1 MKSTSLVLGALL
13 AGTICACPYAAAQA
27 IERSVPISEI
37 DDGVGGFNAHF
48 GDGFTA
54 QESGST
60 FTDLFTFDISGQ
72 PFDAAASVTSS
83 YLNSPFEK
91 DLRITALSLYRYDPA
106 TLDVIGPV
114 IAGIDQTGF
123 GGNPTDSW
131 ALNAFS
137 LPTGAYAVRVDGV
150 VVGSGGGSFGA
161 DLTVSP
167 VPEAPGFALLLAGLA
182 AGVLVRR
189 AGLLNTRAAPL

>member
-13 AGTICACPYAAAQA
+13 AGAVCAGPYASAQA
-27 IERSVPISEI
+27 IERSVPISTI

-48 GDGFTA
+48 GDGFSA
-54 QESGST
+54 PESGST
-60 FTDLFTFDISGQ
+60 FTDLFIFDVGGL

-83 YLNSPFEK
+83 YLNSPLEK
-91 DLRITALSLYRYDPA
+91 DLSITALSLYRYDPA
-106 TLDVIGPV
+106 TMNVIGPV

-123 GGNPTDSW
+123 GNNPTDSW
-131 ALNAFS
+131 ELTAFG

-150 VVGSGGGSFGA
+150 VTGAAGGSFGA

-167 VPEAPGFALLLAGLA
+167 VPEAPGFALLLGGLA
-182 AGVLVRR
+182 FGALLRR
-189 AGLLNTRAAPL
+189 SSLPGKRTAPA

>member
-13 AGTICACPYAAAQA
+13 AGAACAGPYAAAQV
-27 IERSVPISEI
+27 IERSVPISTLA
-37 DDGVGGFNAHF
+37 DGVGGFNAHF

-60 FTDLFTFDISGQ
+60 FTDVFTFDVGGL

-91 DLRITALSLYRYDPA
+91 DLRITALSLYRYDPVTMA
-106 TLDVIGPV
+106 ILDPV

-123 GGNPTDSW
+123 GDNPTDSW
-131 ALNAFS
+131 ALSAFS

-182 AGVLVRR
+182 AGALVQRISLR
-189 AGLLNTRAAPL
+189 NTRTAPA

>member
-13 AGTICACPYAAAQA
+13 AGAACASPYAAAQA
-27 IERSVPISEI
+27 IERSVPIAEI
-37 DDGVGGFNAHF
+37 DDGAGGFNAHF

-54 QESGST
+54 LESGST
-60 FTDLFTFDISGQ
+60 FTDLFTFDVSGL

-106 TLDVIGPV
+106 TMAIIGPT

-123 GGNPTDSW
+123 GDNPTDSW
-131 ALNAFS
+131 ALSAFS
-137 LPTGAYAVRVDGV
+137 LPVGAYAVRVDGV

-182 AGVLVRR
+182 AGALVKRSSLPGKR
-189 AGLLNTRAAPL
+189 TAPA

>member
-13 AGTICACPYAAAQA
+13 AGAACAAPYAGAQA

-37 DDGVGGFNAHF
+37 DDGAGGFNAYF

-54 QESGST
+54 PESGST
-60 FTDLFTFDISGQ
+60 FTDLFTFDVSGL

-83 YLNSPFEK
+83 YLNSPLEK

-106 TLDVIGPV
+106 TMAVIGPV

-123 GGNPTDSW
+123 GNNPTDSW
-131 ALNAFS
+131 ALTAFS

-150 VVGSGGGSFGA
+150 VVGAAGGSFGA

-182 AGVLVRR
+182 AGALLRR
-189 AGLLNTRAAPL
+189 GSLLDTRTAPL